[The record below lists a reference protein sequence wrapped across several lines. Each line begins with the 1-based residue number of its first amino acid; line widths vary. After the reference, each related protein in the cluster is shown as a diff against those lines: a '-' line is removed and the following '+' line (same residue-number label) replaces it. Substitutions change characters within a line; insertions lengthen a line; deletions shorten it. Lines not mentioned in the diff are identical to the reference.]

1 MWNLRKGLPEKCR
14 SDEGSRV
21 NLYNVAAVE
30 TDLNEGSDMREFIT
44 GNHAVAR
51 AVRLCRTPLIA
62 AYPITPQTPIY
73 EKLSEWEASGE
84 LKGIMM
90 RTESEHSAMASCIA
104 ASLTGVRTFTATS
117 SQGLALMHEM
127 LHFAAGCRVPV
138 VMANVNRLLAA
149 PWGFWADQQD
159 SLSQRDTGWIQLYC
173 ENGQESLDS
182 VIQAYKIAEEVFL
195 PAMVC
200 LEAFVVSHFMEP
212 VEIPDQEQVDRFLPP
227 LNLPHRFDIDKP
239 GYLVPVVPPEL
250 YRKYKHMAQTS
261 MNSVKKIA
269 DRVDGEFREKFGRG
283 YGIVEPVMLE
293 DAEVVIVTAGSITS
307 TARIAIKTLREQG
320 NRVGLLKIRLFRP
333 FPVEEIQRA
342 LIGKKKIAVIDRNNS
357 SGSGGIFC
365 QELRAAL
372 VHSPDRPLT
381 FSYIAGIGGTDV
393 DPEIIGKIALDV
405 TKRREPV
412 DTSIW
417 IME

>member
-1 MWNLRKGLPEKCR
+1 MK
-14 SDEGSRV
+14 
-21 NLYNVAAVE
+21 
-30 TDLNEGSDMREFIT
+30 EFIT

-182 VIQAYKIAEEVFL
+182 VIQAYKIAEQVFL

-212 VEIPDQEQVDRFLPP
+212 MEIPDQEQVDRFLPP
-227 LNLPHRFDIDKP
+227 LDLPHRFDIDKP

-261 MNSVKKIA
+261 MNSVKEIA
-269 DRVDGEFREKFGRG
+269 DRVDSEFREEFGRG
-283 YGIVEPVMLE
+283 YGIVERVMLE

-307 TARIAIKTLREQG
+307 TARVAIKTLREQG
-320 NRVGLLKIRLFRP
+320 HRVGLLKIRLFRP
-333 FPVEEIQRA
+333 FPVEEIQQA
-342 LIGKKKIAVIDRNNS
+342 LIGKKRIGVVDRNNS
-357 SGSGGIFC
+357 LGSGGIFC

-372 VHSPDRPLT
+372 VHSPDRPMI
-381 FSYIAGIGGTDV
+381 FSYIAGVGGTDV
-393 DPEIIGKIALDV
+393 DPEAIEKIALDV
-405 TKRREPV
+405 MKRSEPV
-412 DTSIW
+412 DTPVW

>member
-1 MWNLRKGLPEKCR
+1 MK
-14 SDEGSRV
+14 
-21 NLYNVAAVE
+21 
-30 TDLNEGSDMREFIT
+30 EFMT

-117 SQGLALMHEM
+117 SQGIALMHEM

-149 PWGFWADQQD
+149 PWGFWADQLD
-159 SLSQRDTGWIQLYC
+159 SLSQRDTGWIQFYC
-173 ENGQESLDS
+173 ENGQESLDT
-182 VIQAYKIAEEVFL
+182 VIQAYKIAEQVYL
-195 PAMVC
+195 PAMIS
-200 LEAFVVSHFMEP
+200 LEAFFVSHFMEP
-212 VEIPDQEQVDRFLPP
+212 VDIPDQEQVDRFLPP
-227 LNLPHRFDIDKP
+227 LDLPHRFDIDKP

-261 MNSVKKIA
+261 MNSAKEIA
-269 DRVDGEFREKFGRG
+269 TRVDHEFREEFGRG
-283 YGIVEPVMLE
+283 YGIIEPVMLD
-293 DAEVVIVTAGSITS
+293 DAEIVIVTAGSITS
-307 TARIAIKTLREQG
+307 TARVAIKALREKG
-320 NRVGLLKIRLFRP
+320 YRVGLLKLRLFRP
-333 FPVEEIQRA
+333 FPVEAIKQA
-342 LIGKKKIAVIDRNNS
+342 LIGKKKIGVIDRNIS
-357 SGSGGIFC
+357 LGGGGIFC

-372 VHSPDRPLT
+372 VHSPDHPLI

-393 DPEIIGKIALDV
+393 NPEVIEKIALDV
-405 TKRREPV
+405 MEKTEPI
-412 DTSIW
+412 DTPIW
-417 IME
+417 IMEDY